1 MTFIETF
8 LQADQKPCELLVNHC
23 PDRPAQP
30 RPVGLESSKV
40 RRAKLCANQFE
51 EITQTDNIG
60 RDILG
65 GRLHWWKYF
74 PL

>member
-1 MTFIETF
+1 MASAGSSLAGKAILVTGASSGIG
-8 LQADQKPCELLVNHC
+8 ADV
-23 PDRPAQP
+23 A

-40 RRAKLCANQFE
+40 RSAKLCVNQFE